1 VADGVSGPSLAE
13 VVEQGDLDQLVR
25 TVDQLCATR
34 DWDGLVEL
42 RDRCRWALERG
53 KQLWPAA
60 SLAEYRLALEAPGQ
74 WAAGVLAEGAG
85 RFALG
90 PLPEVAASTHTW
102 AELVPH
108 LAPGP
113 LAAITAH
120 ERVLRGEDL
129 RDEDIDRRVLEVPL
143 TLMSWEPKYPLAEY
157 EEDKAAFPPPAPPAL
172 SPIELENGDVVD
184 DRATT
189 DALLA
194 LTTRWTVESN
204 GRSEAVAVRGRAPAA
219 ISALGVR
226 RARVAEITAADG
238 LAWMAWAA
246 ASGGAHGRRR
256 GMATG
261 RFDAWWAAV
270 ALADSL
276 DDWPLPPDEV
286 GDSIAALRWFV
297 WDAYEPE
304 TGWVVRLA
312 VEDPDEGMA
321 WAVAATDQA

>member
-1 VADGVSGPSLAE
+1 MADGVIGRDDTISGDRVTSLE
-13 VVEQGDLDQLVR
+13 QIVEQGDLDQLVR
-25 TVDQLCATR
+25 TVDRLCETR

-60 SLAEYRLALEAPGQ
+60 SLAEYRLALEAPGK

-102 AELVPH
+102 GELAPH

-129 RDEDIDRRVLEVPL
+129 RGEDIDGRVLEVPL
-143 TLMSWEPKYPLAEY
+143 ALTSWEPEYPLAEY
-157 EEDKAAFPPPAPPAL
+157 EQDKAAFPSPPPVAL
-172 SPIELENGDVVD
+172 SSIELDSGEVAEDP
-184 DRATT
+184 TT
-189 DALLA
+189 IEALLA

-204 GRSEAVAVRGRAPAA
+204 GRSEAVAVRGTAPAA
-219 ISALGVR
+219 IAALGVR
-226 RARVAEITAADG
+226 RARVAEIAASDG

-246 ASGGAHGRRR
+246 ASWRRARSTPRHGDRTVRRVVGGGCARRCTR
-256 GMATG
+256 
-261 RFDAWWAAV
+261 
-270 ALADSL
+270 
-276 DDWPLPPDEV
+276 
-286 GDSIAALRWFV
+286 
-297 WDAYEPE
+297 
-304 TGWVVRLA
+304 
-312 VEDPDEGMA
+312 
-321 WAVAATDQA
+321 